1 MFLPWLGDLKKS
13 LTTSS
18 EKWMCT
24 RGARG
29 ERRVRTHPVKNAK
42 RRGRKRGKRKKRRR
56 KRGRGRKRKEKRGKE
71 EKKNNFLFKSRDW
84 KGS

>member
-1 MFLPWLGDLKKS
+1 MLWEPWTHRVQENGMDPPA
-13 LTTSS
+13 
-18 EKWMCT
+18 EP
-24 RGARG
+24 GG
-29 ERRVRTHPVKNAK
+29 ERWVRTHPVKNAK

>member
-1 MFLPWLGDLKKS
+1 MKQFGEHFGHKIPSTPAEPG
-13 LTTSS
+13 
-18 EKWMCT
+18 
-24 RGARG
+24 G